1 MRCDAVAMQLRCDAM
16 RLRCGCDAM
25 RCGCDAV
32 AMRCDAV
39 GEAGLLSR
47 TVATR
52 PRRALVAGYQA
63 ARAAGRE
70 GEVSGQSHMPENMY
84 PCSERV
90 TQSPGKSNRPLLAT
104 GEGTGEPCLPV
115 LLCDRRDAP

>member
-1 MRCDAVAMQLRCDAM
+1 MRCDAM
-16 RLRCGCDAM
+16 RFRCGCDAM

-63 ARAAGRE
+63 AQAAGRE
-70 GEVSGQSHMPENMY
+70 GEVSGQSHMPENVY
-84 PCSERV
+84 PYSQRV
-90 TQSPGKSNRPLLAT
+90 TQSPGRSNRYWLRAREPESPVSLFCYAT
-104 GEGTGEPCLPV
+104 DVTRPE
-115 LLCDRRDAP
+115 